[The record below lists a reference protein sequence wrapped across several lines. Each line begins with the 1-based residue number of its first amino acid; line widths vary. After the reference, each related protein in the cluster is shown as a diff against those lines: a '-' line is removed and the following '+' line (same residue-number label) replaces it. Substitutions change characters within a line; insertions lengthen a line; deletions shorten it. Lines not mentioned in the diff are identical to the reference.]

1 MKVTQN
7 LQHSAKAKAQR
18 FTEKNFHYF
27 SYFRVTFRITGS
39 ACMIASENN
48 LERLR
53 TAAFLRL
60 Y

>member
-1 MKVTQN
+1 MKVTQ
-7 LQHSAKAKAQR
+7 KAQR
-18 FTEKNFHYF
+18 FAEKNFHYF
-27 SYFRVTFRITGS
+27 SYFRVTFRINGS